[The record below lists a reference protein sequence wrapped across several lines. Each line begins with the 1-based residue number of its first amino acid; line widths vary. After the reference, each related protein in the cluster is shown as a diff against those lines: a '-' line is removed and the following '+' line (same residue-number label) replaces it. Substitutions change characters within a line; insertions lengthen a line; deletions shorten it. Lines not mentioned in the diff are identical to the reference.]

1 MLEAAQTLGVTCHVI
16 RALIRDGILP
26 ARQVVF
32 DAPWQIRAADLE
44 CPAVHAGSVVVG
56 RAEDARA
63 TATSSALGAGPSR
76 RLSARD
82 TA

>member
-44 CPAVHAGSVVVG
+44 RPAVHAALG
-56 RAEDARA
+56 RRR
-63 TATSSALGAGPSR
+63 TRRGRPCHRHLQPLGAGPSR